1 MKKSYKKF
9 YQYRIIK
16 EKEKELEEARK
27 YTKAT
32 SEMINEFN
40 RTNKKS
46 SDK

>member
-1 MKKSYKKF
+1 MKKFFKKF
-9 YQYRIIK
+9 YQYKILK
-16 EKEKELEEARK
+16 EKEKELEEAKK
-27 YTKAT
+27 YIKAT